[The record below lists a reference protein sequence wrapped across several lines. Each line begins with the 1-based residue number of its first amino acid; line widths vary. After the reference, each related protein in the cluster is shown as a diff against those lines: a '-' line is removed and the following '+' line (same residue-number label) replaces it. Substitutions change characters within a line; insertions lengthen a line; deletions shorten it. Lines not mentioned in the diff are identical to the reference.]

1 MYGTEIDSTI
11 LVPCTEVILK
21 TVWSNVSMDVKHV
34 FLSVAGRCGLKLNH
48 EHLLEMMVCG
58 IQKLMVDASRA
69 EALYV
74 AEWLAHWLDINIRCL
89 N

>member
-1 MYGTEIDSTI
+1 M
-11 LVPCTEVILK
+11 EVEH
-21 TVWSNVSMDVKHV
+21 T
-34 FLSVAGRCGLKLNH
+34 FLSVVGRCGLKFNH

-58 IQKLMVDASRA
+58 IQKLMVDTSRA

-74 AEWLAHWLDINIRCL
+74 AESLAHWLNINIRCL